1 MFCVAL
7 FKALLYTRQLAMHTQ
22 HLAQSLTLRKGS
34 SPDEDVLGEQVDS
47 GLERGGHPCRAVPFL
62 MTAN

>member
-7 FKALLYTRQLAMHTQ
+7 FKALLYTRQLTRHTQ
-22 HLAQSLTLRKGS
+22 HLAQSLTLRKAS
-34 SPDEDVLGEQVDS
+34 SPDDVLGEQVDS